1 MTPLIE
7 LDGVDVTY
15 GDGDRGVR
23 ALADVDLR
31 VHAGERVAL
40 LGPSGAGK
48 TTLLRVMGGRLRP
61 SRGRATVLGHDVAAL
76 DGRRM
81 RAVRRRIGTVHQDL
95 ALTGSLRV
103 VHNVNGGRLGAW
115 PTWRALASLVV
126 PAGRDEVE
134 AALAAVD
141 AGGLSDAR
149 TDELSGGQRQRVAIA
164 RLLVQDPD
172 VVLADEPAASLDP
185 ELGRL
190 AVSLL
195 ADRVAT
201 PGRALV
207 LSVHDPTLA
216 LAHCDRIVG
225 LRDGR
230 VLFDRAAADVDDA
243 ALAEVYRR

>member
-1 MTPLIE
+1 MTALIQ
-7 LDGVDVTY
+7 LDRVDVTY
-15 GDGDRGVR
+15 GDGDRAVR
-23 ALADVDLR
+23 ALAGVDLR
-31 VHAGERVAL
+31 VDAGERVAL

-48 TTLLRVMGGRLRP
+48 TTVLRVIGGRIAA
-61 SRGRATVLGHDVAAL
+61 SHGRATVLGHDMAEL
-76 DGRRM
+76 GDRSGRG
-81 RAVRRRIGTVHQDL
+81 VRRRIGTVHQDL

-103 VHNVNGGRLGAW
+103 LHNVNGGRLGAW
-115 PTWRALASLVV
+115 STWRALASLVV
-126 PAGRDEVE
+126 PSGRAEVE
-134 AALAAVD
+134 DALAAVD
-141 AGGLSDAR
+141 AGGLADVR

-195 ADRVAT
+195 AERVAA

-207 LSVHDPTLA
+207 MSIHDPALA

-225 LRDGR
+225 MRAGR
-230 VLFDRAAADVDDA
+230 VVFDRPAAEVGDHAID
-243 ALAEVYRR
+243 EVYRR